1 MHFLYVFISCKKF
14 KKKGFEKTYM
24 NHRNYIYNGL
34 YSINVCFWISGLSAS
49 DPERKK
55 KLTFSGESDSA
66 FFCRYNSYVV
76 NYNL

>member
-1 MHFLYVFISCKKF
+1 MDCTKKMSVFGSVGCLRATQK
-14 KKKGFEKTYM
+14 E
-24 NHRNYIYNGL
+24 
-34 YSINVCFWISGLSAS
+34 
-49 DPERKK
+49 K